1 MIVISDSSVLMNLAA
16 IEKLDLM
23 PIIFEEIVISNGVF
37 EEIVVEGWG
46 KFGSQEIKEA
56 NWIEVRECTDLELL
70 QQLLNLL
77 DRGEAESI
85 VLSKELNA
93 DLLIIDEKAG
103 REIAQQLEIQIT
115 GLLGVLLIAK
125 KKGLI
130 ESVKILMEQL
140 QREANFRISKS
151 TFNIVL
157 EKAGEL

>member
-16 IEKLDLM
+16 IKQLDLM
-23 PIIFEEIVISNGVF
+23 PTIFGEVIISKGVF
-37 EEIVVEGWG
+37 EEIVVNGWG
-46 KFGSQEIKEA
+46 KFGSQEFKDA
-56 NWIEVRECTDLELL
+56 TWIAVKECTNSELL
-70 QQLLNLL
+70 QQLLKVL
-77 DRGEAESI
+77 DKGEAESI

-103 REIAQQLEIQIT
+103 REIAQQLELQIT

-130 ESVKILMEQL
+130 DSVKILMEQL
-140 QREANFRISKS
+140 QKEANFRISKS

-157 EKAGEL
+157 AKAREM